1 MKTKWNLKDLYASFD
16 KAFLHDLQ
24 KIQEYGHQIRV
35 LANHRTIS
43 DLEKLEQYIE
53 LSNALEDLVEKTSSF
68 VSLTLSE
75 DTTNQ
80 EALRYS
86 DKIDQILV
94 ELVEDQV
101 KIQKWIATL
110 NIEDFANSRIVHEH
124 MYILKEVKQKA
135 KHLLD
140 EKTEAIIASM
150 QTTGSTAWLK
160 YKDRLVSSLMVE
172 MDDKEY
178 PLTEVLNMAY
188 SEDGKLRKKAYLAE
202 IAAYPKIETG
212 IASALNAIKG
222 EVLTIAKIRGFA
234 SPLAQTLE
242 ESRLTQKT
250 LDVLLEVIEESLP
263 KFQDYLQMKAKA
275 LGHTNG
281 LPFYDL
287 YAPIVDVE
295 MKYPYDKGTEFVI
308 KQFGTFSTHLS
319 EYAKKAINNAWIDVY
334 PKKGKVGGAFC
345 NNLHSIKQSRFLLN
359 YGDHFGDTVTLG
371 HELGHGFHGECLL
384 EQTALNANY
393 PMPIAETASTFCET
407 IIKKAAIKEANE
419 QETLSIL
426 ESELSD
432 CTQVIVD
439 IYSRYLFES
448 KVFEKRQEAALSVDE
463 IKEIMLEAQQKAY
476 GDGLDPKYLHPYM
489 WTWKPHYY
497 YADCFFYNFPYAF
510 GLLLAK
516 GLYAMYLQ
524 EGSDFAEKYEI
535 FLSKT
540 GSMSLE
546 DVAKTIGVDL
556 QDKEFWRQS
565 MDMIFEDIDT
575 FKELINNNVN

>member
-1 MKTKWNLKDLYASFD
+1 METKWSLKDLYPSFGD
-16 KAFLHDLQ
+16 EFLKDLHQIQENGHQIKELANNHALDDLQ
-24 KIQEYGHQIRV
+24 K
-35 LANHRTIS
+35 
-43 DLEKLEQYIE
+43 LERYLE
-53 LSNALEDLVEKTSSF
+53 LSMTLQHLVERTSSF

-75 DTTNQ
+75 DTTNH

-110 NIEDFANSRIVHEH
+110 NLEDFKENNLVQIH
-124 MYILKEVKQKA
+124 MYILEEVQQQA

-160 YKDRLVSSLMVE
+160 YKDQLVSSLMVE

-188 SEDGKLRKKAYLAE
+188 SEDEEVRKKAYLAE
-202 IAAYPKIETG
+202 IAAYPKVESG
-212 IASALNAIKG
+212 IAAALNAIKG
-222 EVLTIAKIRGFA
+222 EVLTTSKLRGYA
-234 SPLAQTLE
+234 SPIAQTLE
-242 ESRLTQKT
+242 ESRLSKQT

-263 KFQDYLQMKAKA
+263 RFQEYLQVKAKA
-275 LGHTNG
+275 LGHNNG
-281 LPFYDL
+281 LPFYDM

-308 KQFGTFSTHLS
+308 KQFGTFSKHLS
-319 EYAKKAINNAWIDVY
+319 EYAKRAIDNAWIDVY

-359 YGDHFGDTVTLG
+359 YGDHFGDTVTLA

-384 EQTALNANY
+384 EQTVLNANY

-407 IIKKAAIKEANE
+407 IIKKAAIKKANE
-419 QETLSIL
+419 KEALSIL

-448 KVFEKRQEAALSVDE
+448 KIFDKRQEAALSVDE
-463 IKEIMLEAQQKAY
+463 IKNAMLEAQRQAY
-476 GDGLDPKYLHPYM
+476 GAGLDANYLHPYM

-497 YADCFFYNFPYAF
+497 YADCSFYNFPYAF

-524 EGSDFAEKYEI
+524 EGPSFATKYEE

-540 GSMSLE
+540 GKMSLE
-546 DVAKTIGVDL
+546 EVAKTIGINL
-556 QDKEFWRQS
+556 QDKEFWRKS
-565 MDMIFEDIDT
+565 MAMIFEDIDT
-575 FKELINNNVN
+575 FKKLLDK